1 VKLGEASATAT
12 LEEMGVDFRECFGY
26 ILSYSFTCFPD
37 VSSGLCCLVLG
48 TRLKQMSI
56 LSPSVV
62 SLHVHHRRV
71 GKLHM
76 LLDSDCVMTQTDLCH
91 HFQSYSSEISFET
104 ISSGGEI
111 EPIQVDTF
119 CVMLIESTF
128 IKERIS
134 RISQCKFLKC
144 VHPTVQ
150 FDDDSSAEVGE
161 GTTIEHH
168 TYIGCN
174 VKIGRHCHIGSGC
187 IIAHDTIIEDFCF
200 LGQACLV
207 AGAVRIGKGAT
218 LRSACVVAPKCSVGA
233 WTEIGT
239 HSAVISHI
247 DSGICAQGI
256 PALEINC

>member
-1 VKLGEASATAT
+1 MMLCTCKTVTLSKCPTTAHPFTSYKFGRTNTQLPSAASSA
-12 LEEMGVDFRECFGY
+12 
-26 ILSYSFTCFPD
+26 
-37 VSSGLCCLVLG
+37 VS
-48 TRLKQMSI
+48 
-56 LSPSVV
+56 P
-62 SLHVHHRRV
+62 
-71 GKLHM
+71 
-76 LLDSDCVMTQTDLCH
+76 
-91 HFQSYSSEISFET
+91 
-104 ISSGGEI
+104 SGGEI

-256 PALEINC
+256 PALEINLLSKLWHHSMHAQQRAKEFSLDEILDGA